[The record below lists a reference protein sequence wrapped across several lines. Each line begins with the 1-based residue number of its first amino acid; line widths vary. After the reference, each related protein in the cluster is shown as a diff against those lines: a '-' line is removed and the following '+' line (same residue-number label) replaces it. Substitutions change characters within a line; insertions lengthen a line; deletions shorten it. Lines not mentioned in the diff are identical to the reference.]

1 MSASQPFKWTPS
13 RNLPAKPPSFAGVGY
28 DEMLQRARSLLP
40 AFAERAAQCEK
51 ARQLIDENERDLHR
65 TGLFRVLQPAR
76 VGGAELDLGII
87 VEVCA
92 ELAKV
97 CPSSSWNFGNLAS
110 HHWMLAY
117 YEPETQDEIW
127 DVSPDTLIATS
138 LAFPGGRG
146 RKVDG
151 GWEVSGRWP
160 LSSGIDN
167 SDWNMLGFQVRDQED
182 GPVVDNRF
190 ALVHRSEYEIIDTW
204 HAMGLAGTGSK
215 HVACSKLFV
224 PDRRSLSAWAFNGK
238 PHAGSKLN
246 PGPLFRL
253 PLLALGPYVL
263 TGVMLGCAKGAYEL
277 TVGDA
282 RKRMATNTGVAVN
295 ASQAVQLKVAEASAR
310 IAAAEMMMK
319 AVCADAMTTA
329 RAGGEFTQD
338 MKVRYRRDAFFST
351 RMCLEAVD
359 LLMIVAGSGG
369 LYATSAMQRLFR
381 DAHAANAHVMFSPD
395 LQGTIVGQHELGVK
409 GPPPLM

>member
-253 PLLALGPYVL
+253 PG
-263 TGVMLGCAKGAYEL
+263 
-277 TVGDA
+277 GDA
-282 RKRMATNTGVAVN
+282 G
-295 ASQAVQLKVAEASAR
+295 SAR
-310 IAAAEMMMK
+310 WRAPWPAGRRWRPR
-319 AVCADAMTTA
+319 CRWF
-329 RAGGEFTQD
+329 RAGAGGGS
-338 MKVRYRRDAFFST
+338 RRPIPAGSCPGST
-351 RMCLEAVD
+351 RRRRP
-359 LLMIVAGSGG
+359 GSSPPSWLRQSGW
-369 LYATSAMQRLFR
+369 
-381 DAHAANAHVMFSPD
+381 AH
-395 LQGTIVGQHELGVK
+395 T
-409 GPPPLM
+409 PPVQWARRG